1 MLACVRLLLLSKPKQ
16 RLRFGK
22 RGRGGGKHCRSADN
36 HPEKQ
41 TTIAKL
47 IQSRQADIQH
57 PLVYRRTYA
66 PFASA
71 PCAPGVQGQS
81 PAALFPRFL
90 SRQRNRAAGG
100 NPPAGVNAA
109 RVTPHQALRASCL
122 AAARSGA
129 ALTCHRHVI
138 HSRAPASQP
147 QGKLGYWSS
156 LRQVILFCS
165 PFPIPRL
172 RKGGSN
178 GGNRCAGS
186 PLAVGEGFLRGPPEA
201 AERFQGGYTHRL
213 HNRRKMDFRRSGW
226 QRICAFPAR
235 AG

>member
-1 MLACVRLLLLSKPKQ
+1 MVPRGPSSRPREKP
-16 RLRFGK
+16 
-22 RGRGGGKHCRSADN
+22 RGGFPHWILLPENGRCGTGDERSVAKRTDAGATAAPAFSEGRSPLRCIKG

-71 PCAPGVQGQS
+71 PCAPGVQGIT

-147 QGKLGYWSS
+147 QGKPGCWPPC
-156 LRQVILFCS
+156 VKLFFFAARFPS
-165 PFPIPRL
+165 PVSGRGIQW
-172 RKGGSN
+172 
-178 GGNRCAGS
+178 
-186 PLAVGEGFLRGPPEA
+186 GETA
-201 AERFQGGYTHRL
+201 ARVL
-213 HNRRKMDFRRSGW
+213 PWPSG
-226 QRICAFPAR
+226 RDS
-235 AG
+235 